1 MTETRPETAGPRDP
15 EPARSLETEEAAVRV
30 LLLGRFEVS
39 VGSRVITEGAWRL
52 RQSS

>member
-15 EPARSLETEEAAVRV
+15 EPACSLETEAAVRV
-30 LLLGRFEVS
+30 WLLGRFEVS
-39 VGSRVITEGAWRL
+39 VGSRVITEGEWRL